1 MPVIAIVV
9 VAILIVG
16 IGVGIVTFVAP
27 RRAETVRR
35 VREGPPTQSTTDWTH
50 EAGDEFAGLSESA
63 RCDMVFAVAALEDE
77 RSSSL
82 LVHALDDPAEAVS
95 LAAAHSLA
103 GHGRRTIVE
112 EYLAANPGR
121 RADRI
126 AQALA
131 LLE

>member
-1 MPVIAIVV
+1 MTILLVGVLVV
-9 VAILIVG
+9 GVAIGL
-16 IGVGIVTFVAP
+16 VTFVAP
-27 RRAETVRR
+27 RRAVVARP
-35 VREGPPTQSTTDWTH
+35 VREGPPTQSTTNWTH

-77 RSSSL
+77 RSSHL

-95 LAAAHSLA
+95 IAAAHSLA